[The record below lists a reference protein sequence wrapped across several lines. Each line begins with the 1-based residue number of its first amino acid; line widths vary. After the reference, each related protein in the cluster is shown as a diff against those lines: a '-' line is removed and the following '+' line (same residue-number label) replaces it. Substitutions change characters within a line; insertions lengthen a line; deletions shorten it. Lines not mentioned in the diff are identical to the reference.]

1 MKLNEILAAAGIEVS
16 EEQLEQ
22 LSSQLEIKKTK
33 KTVAKKWAVV
43 EDAEF
48 SAKTPLQM
56 RQCVEAIR
64 GEEEVD
70 MKTWCEKL
78 AGYDG
83 FKTQQPVER
92 IVAFYKKRMID
103 EGLICV
109 VE

>member
-16 EEQLEQ
+16 AEQLEQ
-22 LSSQLEIKKTK
+22 ISSQLEIKKSK
-33 KTVAKKWAVV
+33 KVTAKKWAVV

-64 GEEEVD
+64 DEAEVD
-70 MKTWCEKL
+70 MKTWCELL
-78 AGYDG
+78 ADYEG
-83 FKTQQPVER
+83 FKTAQPIER

-103 EGLICV
+103 EGLIQI